1 MNLRAVYLLALAAL
15 SATAQPIFNIQTS
28 PSPNGHGNTLNAVAT
43 ISRTDVWAV
52 GFQNENQLNGSRTL
66 TEHWDGQKWT
76 VIPSPNPGSPP
87 SCANSNSGNM
97 LNAVAGVASND
108 VWAVGFK
115 FTCTAVVL
123 SPLIIHWDGNKWS
136 TVNSPPLL
144 TNDNSALNGIIA
156 LSASNIFAVGYQPA
170 ANGAVRTLVEHW
182 DGTKWSVVGT
192 PNGNKTGSPL
202 SAISAISPNDIWVV
216 GNRVAP
222 NTAIRTLTM
231 HFNGTSWTVVP
242 SPNPHTNSVLDQNVL
257 LSVKAIAPDDVTAVG
272 FTLDFIN
279 QRRLVLVEHWDG
291 TKWSV
296 VKAPDASPTFNSLTG
311 VSGNGSKDLYAVGF
325 FGDSSGQHELLI
337 EHFDGS
343 AWTIVPTPL
352 RGLAQHLNGVSTLPG
367 TTDVWTVGADS
378 NFGIDPESDLLQV
391 PQTLVLF
398 TPAG

>member
-1 MNLRAVYLLALAAL
+1 MTLRNLCVLTLLALPL
-15 SATAQPIFNIQTS
+15 VAQPIFNIQTS
-28 PSPNGHGNTLNAVAT
+28 PSPNVHGNTLNAVAA
-43 ISRTDVWAV
+43 ISPTDAWAV

-76 VIPSPNPGSPP
+76 VFPSPNPGSPP

-97 LNAVAGVASND
+97 LNAVAAVASND

-115 FTCTAVVL
+115 FTCTSL
-123 SPLIIHWDGNKWS
+123 LTPLIIHWDGTKWS
-136 TVNSPPLL
+136 VVNSPPLL
-144 TNDNSALNGIIA
+144 NNDNSALNGIFA
-156 LSASNIFAVGYQPA
+156 FSASNIFAVGYHPA

-202 SAISAISPNDIWVV
+202 FAISATSPNDIWVV
-216 GNRVAP
+216 GDRVAP
-222 NTAIRTLTM
+222 NTPVLTLTM

-242 SPNPHTNSVLDQNVL
+242 SPNPHTNSDLDQNVL
-257 LSVKAIAPDDVTAVG
+257 LSVKAIAPNDVTAVG
-272 FTLDFIN
+272 FTLDFTN
-279 QRRLVLVEHWDG
+279 QRKLVLVEHWDG

-296 VKAPDASPTFNSLTG
+296 VNARNASPTLNTLTG
-311 VSGNGSKDLYAVGF
+311 VSGNSSDDLYAVGF
-325 FGDSSGQHELLI
+325 FGDSSGQDQLLI

-343 AWTIVPTPL
+343 AWTIVPAPL
-352 RGLAQHLNGVSTLPG
+352 KGLAQHLNGVFMLPG
-367 TTDVWTVGADS
+367 TTDVWAVGADS
-378 NFGIDPESDLLQV
+378 NFGIDPETDLLQV